1 MSTIEELERL
11 VAVERARLAETQAV
25 ARVGSW
31 ETDLATLEVTWSAET
46 YRIFGTAPDSF
57 APSHPGFIEL
67 VHPADREA
75 VDAAF
80 RASAADSEVHTIEH
94 RIVTPAGEQKL
105 VEERWRVFHGPGGPE
120 RAVGTCRDV
129 SEQRRAEAEAKRS
142 QALLRMASRLSRLG
156 AWAIDAGSLRVTW
169 SDEVRALLDAE
180 PSFEPVAE
188 EGLAFCVPAD
198 EPRARQA
205 FRDCLVDGRPFD
217 IEIQLVT
224 RRGRAVRMRLVGEA
238 VRGDDGRVI
247 RAQGALQDVT
257 ENRLLQERA
266 LRSQRLESLG
276 TLAGGI
282 AHDLNNVLAPI
293 LMATEI
299 LKRRVEDPRA
309 SHALESIEKSATRG
323 ASLVRQVLAFA
334 RGAGDGRREAL
345 ALEHVAHDVA
355 RIVHETFPK
364 DVAFE
369 LDLPPD
375 LWAVEG
381 DATQLHQVLVNLC
394 VNARDAMPRGGR
406 LRLAFSNEELDESA
420 ALRLDLSPGR
430 HVVVRVTDTGHG
442 VPAAIQERIF
452 EPFFTTKEVGR
463 GTGLGLSTSYSIVR
477 GHRGALS
484 VASEP
489 GRGATFS
496 VHLPA
501 AEGRPATAVAATE
514 AVARG
519 RGELVLVVDDE
530 PAIREVVEETLT
542 SAGYRVATARDG
554 LEALAVYEAR
564 RGEVALVL
572 TDMAMP
578 GLDGAGL
585 IAALRSRDPRLPIV
599 ASSGLQRGEGL
610 AENWNIREFLQKPYS
625 SIALRVLVAR
635 ALREPR

>member
-1 MSTIEELERL
+1 LPTIDEIERL

-31 ETDLATLEVTWSAET
+31 ETDLGTLEVLWSAET
-46 YRIFGTAPDSF
+46 YRIFGTDPANF
-57 APSHPGFIEL
+57 APSHPGFLQL
-67 VHPADREA
+67 VHPADRDA

-80 RASAADSEVHTIEH
+80 RASAADGDVHTFEH
-94 RIVTPAGEQKL
+94 RILTPGGEEKL
-105 VEERWRVFHGPGGPE
+105 VEERWRIFHGPAGPE

-129 SEQRRAEAEAKRS
+129 TDQRRAEAEAKRS

-156 AWAIDAGSLRVTW
+156 AWALEAGSLRVTW
-169 SDEVRALLDAE
+169 SDEVRALLDVE
-180 PSFEPVAE
+180 PSFEPAAE
-188 EGLAFCVPAD
+188 EGLAFCAPAD
-198 EPRARQA
+198 VPRARQA
-205 FRDCLVDGRPFD
+205 FTECIVDGRPFD
-217 IEIQLVT
+217 IELQLVT

-257 ENRLLQERA
+257 ERRLLEERA

-334 RGAGDGRREAL
+334 RGAGDGQREAL
-345 ALEHVAHDVA
+345 ALGHVAHDIA

-406 LRLAFSNEELDESA
+406 LRLEFSNEELDEAA
-420 ALRLDLSPGR
+420 ALRLELAAGR
-430 HVVVRVTDTGHG
+430 YVVVRVSDTGHG
-442 VPAAIQERIF
+442 VPAEIQERIF

-477 GHRGALS
+477 GHGGALG
-484 VASEP
+484 VVSEP
-489 GRGATFS
+489 GWGATFT

-501 AEGRPATAVAATE
+501 AEGRPVSAVTTPDTAPQ
-514 AVARG
+514 G

-530 PAIREVVEETLT
+530 PAIREVMEETLT
-542 SAGYRVATARDG
+542 AAGYRVATARDG

-564 RGEVALVL
+564 RGDVALVL

-578 GLDGAGL
+578 ALDGAGL
-585 IAALRSRDPRLPIV
+585 IAELRRRDPRLPIV
-599 ASSGLQRGEGL
+599 ASSGLHRGEGL

-625 SIALRVLVAR
+625 PLALRATVAR
-635 ALREPR
+635 ALRDSR